1 VGDDQEDDRRE
12 MIIARVLARMETD
25 TAIAP
30 AGIVAAV
37 LRLRRQRP
45 RATVEDLAREL
56 SIQIGTPVSPEA
68 FRILLRRARH
78 RFLELLDEEGGM
90 SFAN

>member
-1 VGDDQEDDRRE
+1 
-12 MIIARVLARMETD
+12 MIVARILARMETD

-30 AGIVAAV
+30 GEILAAV

-45 RATVEDLAREL
+45 RAKIEDLAREL

-68 FRILLRRARH
+68 FRKLLQRARR
-78 RFLELLDEEGGM
+78 RFLELLDEEGG
-90 SFAN
+90 STFAT